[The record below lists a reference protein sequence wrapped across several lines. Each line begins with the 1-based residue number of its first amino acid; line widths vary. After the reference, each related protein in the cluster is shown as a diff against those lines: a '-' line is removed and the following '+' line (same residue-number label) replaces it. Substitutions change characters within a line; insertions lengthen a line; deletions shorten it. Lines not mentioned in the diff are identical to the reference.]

1 MNYARKLVS
10 IFLCVL
16 IFAFS
21 FAACGS
27 SGEAADESESI
38 NRFYAVDR
46 CFIDDPTTIDGDYR
60 TYILVDRETKVCY
73 LYGPAG
79 NRSFMTALLDAEGKP
94 LIWEGK

>member
-1 MNYARKLVS
+1 MKKFLAIY
-10 IFLCVL
+10 LCVL

-21 FAACGS
+21 LTACGS
-27 SGEAADESESI
+27 SGEAADAST

-94 LIWEGK
+94 LLWEDK